1 MKKKAATRT
10 KKQESSVEDVPAV
23 MRQLVL
29 PMIAG
34 MEVTKT
40 GLLAFVH
47 AMGRAA
53 LDELLVSDAE
63 RVAGPKHARDPNRR
77 AHHWGTTS
85 TPLPFGG
92 RDIVVERPKLVR
104 VSVTLQKGRERR
116 CA

>member
-23 MRQLVL
+23 MRRLVL

-77 AHHWGTTS
+77 GHHWGTTS